1 MQLITGGLGFIGNEL
16 ARQLAPDGD
25 VVILDNRNR
34 VAPRIEDL
42 AKIPVHKID
51 LVSHADVMKVVME
64 IKPRVVYHM
73 AAIHFIPE
81 CNADPERTLRVNV
94 EATMGLLRACKAA
107 GVEHF
112 LFASSG
118 AVYADS
124 PRELNELSLIEPV
137 DIYGWSKWFA
147 EEICRW
153 FSARES
159 MRVTICRLF
168 NNFGPRETNAHII
181 PEIIHQLRHG
191 DQLKLGNTTT
201 RRDYIHTADTA
212 QALRRLAESGQR
224 GHRTVN
230 IAGGQHASVDELIA
244 MIGSI
249 LQRKLEVVHVTDRY
263 RSADKQVQVADIT
276 LLHQLTGWR
285 PSTNLRDGL
294 ENLLRF
300 EGLLK

>member
-16 ARQLAPDGD
+16 ARQLAANGD

-42 AKIPVHKID
+42 AKIPVHEVD
-51 LVSHADVMKVVME
+51 LVSHAEVMKAVME
-64 IKPRVVYHM
+64 IKPRVVYHL

-81 CNADPERTLRVNV
+81 CNGDPERTLRVNV

-107 GVEHF
+107 GVEHV

-124 PRELNELSLIEPV
+124 PRELSELSLIEPV

-147 EEICRW
+147 EEVCRW
-153 FSARES
+153 FSSREN
-159 MRVTICRLF
+159 MRITICRFF

-181 PEIIHQLRHG
+181 PEVIHQLKHG
-191 DQLKLGNTTT
+191 DQLKLGNTST
-201 RRDYIHTADTA
+201 RRDYIHVSDTA
-212 QALRRLAESGQR
+212 QALRRLADDGPR

-230 IAGGQHASVDELIA
+230 VAGGQHASVDELIQ
-244 MIGSI
+244 MIGEI
-249 LQRKLEVVHVTDRY
+249 LKRKLEVVHVTDRY
-263 RSADKQVQVADIT
+263 RSADKQMQVADIT
-276 LLHQLTGWR
+276 LLSQLTGWR
-285 PSTNLRDGL
+285 PAISLRDGL